1 MSEWTP
7 QQSADLYRVPD
18 WGAGFFSV
26 SPTGNLVVH
35 PRRMASLAR
44 EPAPAGSTAGI
55 QRRDDVAIDLP
66 RLVGELERRGLRR
79 PMLIRFSDILASRIE
94 ELSECFA
101 RAVEENDYAGSWR
114 GVYPIKVNQQA
125 HVVEE
130 IVEFGA
136 PYGVGLEAGSKP
148 ELLIA
153 LALLDTKDALLVC
166 NGYKDRAYVET
177 ALLAQRLGRTP
188 IIVVDRYSEL
198 DLIVRAATDLSIR
211 PHIGLRARLSTVGAG
226 RWVES
231 SGNHS
236 KFGLSADELVRAI
249 ERLRQAELL
258 DCVELLHFHIGSQIT
273 TIRAHKE
280 ALREA
285 TRIYVGL
292 YELGATSLRMLDV
305 GGGLGVDYVGA
316 GTDDP
321 SSMNYSLQEYAN
333 DVVFAAEQACS
344 EAGIPAPD
352 IVTESGRAMVAHQSV
367 LVFDVIG
374 VNRDPRAARSH
385 ADLEA
390 CDDADHAV
398 IHSLREAVEMIDPES
413 LAERYHD
420 LVHGRDE
427 AASLFSL
434 GYLDLA
440 GRAKSERLFHAG
452 CVRIGEILSQ
462 LGEQPE
468 EFEDLRKLLTD
479 TYFGNFSVFQS
490 APDAWAVKQVF
501 PVMPIHRLDEE
512 PTRHGVVVDLTCD
525 SDGRIDRFI
534 GEDEDQPTLRLHPW
548 NGAPYFLAVFLVGA
562 YQEILGDLHN
572 LFGDTDAVHV
582 RLDPEADPRRGY
594 SIEHFVEGDAV
605 EQVLAY
611 VQYDKRSLAER
622 VRRTIERALREGRIS
637 LEESA
642 LLRRRYEEGLGD
654 YTYLRE
660 TT

>member
-7 QQSADLYRVPD
+7 KDSSELYRVAE

-26 SPTGNLVVH
+26 SENGSLLVH
-35 PRRMASLAR
+35 PRRRDSSVRDEAS
-44 EPAPAGSTAGI
+44 E
-55 QRRDDVAIDLP
+55 IDLP

-79 PMLIRFSDILASRIE
+79 PMLIRFSDILATRIE
-94 ELSECFA
+94 ELSDCFA
-101 RAVEENDYAGSWR
+101 AAVEQNEYTGRWR

-136 PYGVGLEAGSKP
+136 PFGVGLEAGSKP

-153 LALLDTKDALLVC
+153 LALLDTEGALLVC
-166 NGYKDRAYVET
+166 NGYKDRAYIET

-188 IIVVDRYSEL
+188 VIVVDRYSEIE
-198 DLIVRAATDLSIR
+198 LIIKCATALGIR

-226 RWVES
+226 RWIES
-231 SGNHS
+231 SGDHS
-236 KFGLSADELVRAI
+236 KFGLSSDELVRAVD
-249 ERLRQAELL
+249 RLRSEGLL

-273 TIRAHKE
+273 TIRAHKD

-285 TRIYVGL
+285 MRIYVGL
-292 YELGATSLRMLDV
+292 HEIGAHSLHLLDV
-305 GGGLGVDYVGA
+305 GGGLGVDYIGA

-321 SSMNYSLQEYAN
+321 SSMNYSVQEYAN
-333 DVVFAAEQACS
+333 DVVCAAGQACS

-352 IVTESGRAMVAHQSV
+352 LITESGRAMVAHQSI
-367 LVFDVIG
+367 LIFDVIG
-374 VNRDPRAARSH
+374 VNRDPSGPKAETCEES
-385 ADLEA
+385 
-390 CDDADHAV
+390 DHAV
-398 IHSLREAVEMIDPES
+398 LHSLHEAVEAIGPDTLTES
-413 LAERYHD
+413 YHD

-452 CVRIGEILSQ
+452 CVRIGRFLAQ
-462 LGEQPE
+462 LGESPE
-468 EFEDLRKLLTD
+468 EFEDLQKLLTD

-490 APDAWAVKQVF
+490 APDSWAVKQVF

-512 PTRHGVVVDLTCD
+512 PTRHGVIVDLTCD
-525 SDGRIDRFI
+525 SDGRLDRFI
-534 GEDEDQPTLRLHPW
+534 GEYEDQPTLRLHPW
-548 NGAPYFLAVFLVGA
+548 NDSPYFLGVFLVGA

-582 RLDPEADPRRGY
+582 RLDPSAEGNASGRAY
-594 SIEHFVEGDAV
+594 AIEHFVEGDAICD
-605 EQVLAY
+605 VLTY
-611 VQYDKRSLAER
+611 VQYEKRVLSER
-622 VRRTIERALREGRIS
+622 VRKTIERALRTGRINI
-637 LEESA
+637 EDSA
-642 LLRRRYEEGLGD
+642 LLRRRYEEGLND
-654 YTYLRE
+654 YTYLRDE
-660 TT
+660 G